1 MVIVIHF
8 PMRANG
14 AILPKHFVV
23 IGTGLSFFLAW
34 ANHDMGDGKH
44 GDETSNFLRS
54 PKSQKKPR
62 PHDTGWWNRIP
73 MSRAISTH
81 NNELVSIRNVSPPHI
96 STLLHGFC
104 LGQLKTLVKGGVH
117 FLGWGSA

>member
-54 PKSQKKPR
+54 PKSQKNRGPMIPVDETGFPCQGR
-62 PHDTGWWNRIP
+62 FQHITTSLYRFVMFHPHTYQP
-73 MSRAISTH
+73 YYMVFA
-81 NNELVSIRNVSPPHI
+81 
-96 STLLHGFC
+96 
-104 LGQLKTLVKGGVH
+104 
-117 FLGWGSA
+117 